1 MPAVSRVGSEKRFLL
16 KRVCLLFSSLFIFG
30 CAGTLLLPVVFS
42 LAVVS
47 RGWVGYSLVAVR
59 ASHCSDFSCRKAQTP
74 GTWVWTQWCVSQA
87 LEHVEFITTK
97 TKFCFPICHQ
107 SLVFLQCYL
116 FKKMASTSTE
126 WEIL

>member
-59 ASHCSDFSCRKAQTP
+59 AFHCSDFSCRKAQTP
-74 GTWVWTQWCVSQA
+74 GTCVWTQWCVSQA
-87 LEHVEFITTK
+87 LEHGLLA
-97 TKFCFPICHQ
+97 Q
-107 SLVFLQCYL
+107 QL
-116 FKKMASTSTE
+116 
-126 WEIL
+126 